1 MNSLS
6 TAWDRHAFPV
16 RPAVSFE
23 FFPPS
28 TPEME
33 QKLWQALERLAPL
46 APRFVSVTYG
56 AGGSTRERT
65 HETVVA
71 IQQRLGLRPAAH
83 LTCVGASRAEDRRRG
98 ATLLA
103 GGRAPHRGACAA
115 IRRKARAMFTPHPR
129 GYAYAA
135 ELVAGLKR
143 VADFEISVAA
153 HPEVHPDA
161 RSPQAD
167 LDNLKRKRDAGAGP
181 RHHPVFL
188 RRGGVP
194 ALPRPAAAKAGINMP
209 MVPGILPVT
218 NFEQVQKFSARCG
231 ASVPRWL
238 AGFFEGLDDDP
249 ETRKLVAAHVAGEQC
264 RMLQEEGVHEF
275 HFYTLNRP
283 ELTRAICR
291 LLGIRAAPRTG
302 NAARPARHR
311 YLKPPW
317 TVSAELERLLAS
329 ASCCWTAPWAP

>member
-1 MNSLS
+1 MNPLS

-16 RPAVSFE
+16 VPAISFE

-28 TPEME
+28 DAAME

-46 APRFVSVTYG
+46 SPRFVSVTYG
-56 AGGSTRERT
+56 AGGSTRART
-65 HETVVA
+65 HETVIA

-83 LTCVGASRAEDRRRG
+83 LNCIG
-98 ATLLA
+98 ATREEIDAVAQRYWQSGVRHIVALRGDPP
-103 GGRAPHRGACAA
+103 GGGHYASQPG
-115 IRRKARAMFTPHPR
+115 
-129 GYAYAA
+129 GYSNAA

-161 RSPQAD
+161 ASPEAD
-167 LDNLKRKRDAGAGP
+167 MDNLKRKVDAGASRAITQYFFDVGTY
-181 RHHPVFL
+181 L
-188 RRGGVP
+188 RFRDRAAARGIGVP
-194 ALPRPAAAKAGINMP
+194 I
-209 MVPGILPVT
+209 VPGILPVT
-218 NFEQVQKFSARCG
+218 NFKQVQQFSARCG

-249 ETRKLVAAHVAGEQC
+249 ETRKLVAAHVAGQQC

-275 HFYTLNRP
+275 HFYTLNRA

-291 LLGIRAAPRTG
+291 LLGIRP
-302 NAARPARHR
+302 
-311 YLKPPW
+311 
-317 TVSAELERLLAS
+317 TVSGQKLRA
-329 ASCCWTAPWAP
+329 TGT